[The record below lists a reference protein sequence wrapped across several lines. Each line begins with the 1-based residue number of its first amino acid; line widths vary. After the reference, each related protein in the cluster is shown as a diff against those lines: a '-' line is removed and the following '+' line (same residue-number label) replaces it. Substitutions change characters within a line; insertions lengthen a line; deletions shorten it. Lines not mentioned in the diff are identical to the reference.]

1 MKCLNCGRSGHKTWQ
16 CPESDNVTASIICT
30 ACGGVGHIVK
40 DCKARRPG
48 EVFNQS
54 SGGAELDGEYTGD
67 DDNTYNDDD
76 INMITISP
84 AFLEDLGVKKKDMAL
99 KEDKPYVPPMGDL
112 SKILGKPKP
121 STAAGRLM
129 LTNGILYLK
138 GPS

>member
-1 MKCLNCGRSGHKTWQ
+1 MKDIDMKCLNCGRSGHKTWQ

-67 DDNTYNDDD
+67 DDNDDD
-76 INMITISP
+76 DNVNKDNNITSFP
-84 AFLEDLGVKKKDMAL
+84 GGPGCQEEGHGHAGGQAVRAADGGPVKDTREAQAL
-99 KEDKPYVPPMGDL
+99 HSGGASHVD
-112 SKILGKPKP
+112 
-121 STAAGRLM
+121 
-129 LTNGILYLK
+129 
-138 GPS
+138 